1 MQITVE
7 SAAPAIGTIV
17 TLQGKLDVLSTADVE
32 KSLLDVIA
40 LGEMKLVIDCAALDF
55 ISSAGLRSLIMAI
68 KRMKVRS
75 GVIALVALR
84 RDVKETIEISGLS
97 PLFKIYATRAD
108 ALA

>member
-17 TLQGKLDVLSTADVE
+17 TLHGKLDVASNADVE

-68 KRMKVRS
+68 KHMKVRG
-75 GVIALVALR
+75 GVIALVALK
-84 RDVKETIEISGLS
+84 RDVKMIIEISGLS
-97 PLFKIYATRAD
+97 PLIKIYATRAD

>member
-1 MQITVE
+1 MQITIE

-17 TLQGKLDVLSTADVE
+17 TLRGKLDVVSNADVE

-68 KRMKVRS
+68 KRMKVCG
-75 GVIALVALR
+75 GVIALVALK
-84 RDVKETIEISGLS
+84 RDVKMIIEISGLS
-97 PLFKIYATRAD
+97 PLIKIYATRAE

>member
-7 SAAPAIGTIV
+7 SAAPAVGTIV
-17 TLQGKLDVLSTADVE
+17 TLHGKLDALSTVDVE

-40 LGEMKLVIDCAALDF
+40 LGEMKLVIDCVALDF
-55 ISSAGLRSLIMAI
+55 ISSAGLRSFIMAI

>member
-17 TLQGKLDVLSTADVE
+17 TLQGKLDVISTADVE

-55 ISSAGLRSLIMAI
+55 ISSAGLR
-68 KRMKVRS
+68 
-75 GVIALVALR
+75 LR
-84 RDVKETIEISGLS
+84 TGTIEPHRRRSS
-97 PLFKIYATRAD
+97 HASVFRVAFTRSIA
-108 ALA
+108 AFNCSKRC

>member
-40 LGEMKLVIDCAALDF
+40 SLTAQVERELD
-55 ISSAGLRSLIMAI
+55 RN
-68 KRMKVRS
+68 
-75 GVIALVALR
+75 
-84 RDVKETIEISGLS
+84 
-97 PLFKIYATRAD
+97 AD
-108 ALA
+108 AA

>member
-7 SAAPAIGTIV
+7 SAAPAVGTIV
-17 TLQGKLDVLSTADVE
+17 TLHGKLDALSTVDVE

-55 ISSAGLRSLIMAI
+55 FSSAGLRSFIMAI